1 LFWGG
6 QNAPSIRIALC
17 SLLLAFLLL
26 APPAIA
32 QDGRAVFDQR
42 CASCHAAAP
51 DAEEMAG
58 PNLHGV
64 LGRRVG
70 GAPGFDYSP
79 ALEAAGRGG
88 DAWEAARLMRF
99 LEDPEEMYPGV
110 WMGANG
116 VPDAA
121 ERRAVVEFLQSAR

>member
-1 LFWGG
+1 MRGVL
-6 QNAPSIRIALC
+6 AAA
-17 SLLLAFLLL
+17 LLLAM
-26 APPAIA
+26 PAAA
-32 QDGRAVFDQR
+32 QDGRTVFEQR
-42 CASCHAAAP
+42 CAACHAVAPGAA
-51 DAEEMAG
+51 EMAG

-79 ALEAAGRGG
+79 ALDTAGRVG
-88 DAWEAARLMRF
+88 DRWDAARLLRF

-116 VPDAA
+116 LPGAA
-121 ERRAVVEFLQSAR
+121 ERRAVVEFLHAAR